1 MAADGRGRFAVYRV
15 RCNVQRPRPK
25 NTRAIPSSMMIV
37 DLETPAAPG
46 VVPLGD
52 GMFGAWSFTDGRF
65 ICVAS
70 DGTDIQ
76 RDGRA

>member
-1 MAADGRGRFAVYRV
+1 
-15 RCNVQRPRPK
+15 
-25 NTRAIPSSMMIV
+25 MMIV